1 MTLVAIALGSNLGDR
16 IGNLR
21 AAVKELEAR
30 GVTVLR
36 RSGTWETAPVPSDQ
50 PAYLNAAIA
59 VETALAPLE
68 LLAVLK
74 AIEHALGRRPERRWG
89 PRPLD
94 LDILLYGA
102 ERVELPGLEVPHP
115 RILERA
121 FVLAPLAEVWPGTLP
136 VLGVSALD
144 ALAATGLEGARRVGA
159 L

>member
-36 RSGTWETAPVPSDQ
+36 CSGTWETAPVPSDQ
-50 PAYLNAAIA
+50 PAYLNAAVA

-74 AIEHALGRRPERRWG
+74 AIEHAFGRRPERRWG

-94 LDILLYGA
+94 LDILLYGG